1 MVVTSLDNKS
11 SEEDIAK
18 EKKKNLIWLW
28 VFSILIILFGV
39 GSIVFIV
46 LSLQPVGDVP
56 DEVCIVLY
64 EYQIN
69 GIPVVERS
77 TRHLAQIHAVQKYM
91 TWVSKIFILS
101 ADKNGMDDT
110 LKATFVPFTG
120 SAAEAFQYMPQIPGI
135 TSHAIFLDDRTIPLR
150 EVKKA
155 YFYSMTA
162 PRMFNIFHEQ
172 SELNFFANYLEL
184 PTLPCLVTD
193 LEKVKLASDW
203 QSLMFREISEEKI
216 VLFNN
221 MNMDVMILGNLVDN
235 ATNQFNI
242 ILKKPPLF
250 ITFHVNPNQTPE
262 NQTAANNIIANF
274 LLTLMKDQV
283 V

>member
-1 MVVTSLDNKS
+1 MVATGLENKS
-11 SEEDIAK
+11 EDEIAK
-18 EKKKNLIWLW
+18 EKKKNLVWLW

-69 GIPVVERS
+69 GVPVIERS
-77 TRHLAQIHAVQKYM
+77 SRHLAQIHAVQKYM
-91 TWVSKIFILS
+91 SWISKIFVLS
-101 ADKNGMDDT
+101 ADKSGPDEV

-120 SAAEAFQYMPQIPGI
+120 TAEEAFQYMPSIPDI
-135 TSHAIFLDDRTIPLR
+135 TSHAIFFDDRTLPLR

-155 YFYSMTA
+155 YFYSMKA

-172 SELNFFANYLEL
+172 SELDFFINYLEL

-193 LEKVKLASDW
+193 LEKVKVSPDW
-203 QSLMFREISEEKI
+203 RSLIFREISEEKI

-221 MNMDVMILGNLVDN
+221 MNVDVMIVGNLITN

-250 ITFHVNPNQTPE
+250 ITFHVNGNQSAE
-262 NQTAANNIIANF
+262 NLTSANNIIANF
-274 LLTLMKDQV
+274 LLTLMKD
-283 V
+283 